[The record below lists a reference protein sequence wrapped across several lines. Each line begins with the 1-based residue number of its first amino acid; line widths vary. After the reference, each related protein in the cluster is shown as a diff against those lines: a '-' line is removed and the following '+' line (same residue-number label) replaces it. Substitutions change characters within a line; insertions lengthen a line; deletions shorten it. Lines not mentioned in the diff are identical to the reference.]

1 MVNCTIPSISTKR
14 TTTYHPKQLNTKK
27 TQEKQI
33 HVLYI
38 KYKTCCLL
46 KLQKCNM
53 GPIMWFDFENV
64 ESGTGTLFYRL
75 AVNREQ
81 EFMHLSDLNRIM
93 EMIHIDLK

>member
-1 MVNCTIPSISTKR
+1 
-14 TTTYHPKQLNTKK
+14 
-27 TQEKQI
+27 
-33 HVLYI
+33 
-38 KYKTCCLL
+38 
-46 KLQKCNM
+46 M